1 MKLHSHRAG
10 AATLAAALAVL
21 ACAFAAAPARASGTI
36 TIVQSDGET
45 NTYPD
50 AAIKIIH
57 SALYVTSADGKGTL
71 VVNKAACSYQADLM
85 VCFLTN
91 ATLVQ
96 SGKTSALDF
105 QRGTVYIN
113 LTDDSQPMAMTTT
126 KVGPHSILLS
136 FTTKRGTYVSASGRI
151 DKVVK

>member
-1 MKLHSHRAG
+1 MKIHSQRAG
-10 AATLAAALAVL
+10 AAAIAAVL
-21 ACAFAAAPARASGTI
+21 TLLASAFAAVPARATGTI
-36 TIVQSDGET
+36 TIVQSDGES
-45 NTYPD
+45 NSYPE
-50 AAIKIIH
+50 AVIKIIH

-71 VVNKAACSYQADLM
+71 VINKAACSYQGDLM

-96 SGKTSALDF
+96 AGKTSPLDF
-105 QRGTVYIN
+105 ARGTVYLN
-113 LTDDSQPMAMTTT
+113 LTDDPQPMAMTTK
-126 KVGPHSILLS
+126 KVDPHSMLLS